1 MDKIIIYTNETCPY
15 CKAIKEQFKNKKI
28 DFEERLTKDFTKK
41 WQEIINLTGLSTVPT
56 VEYKDE
62 YFIPNRDFGNPN
74 QIINILD
81 TFEQSKHNDS
91 RRTLERIKTLN
102 FNINTAFGRL
112 DKLLREIETKIN
124 KDEHKSTN

>member
-112 DKLLREIETKIN
+112 DQLLRKIETKIN
-124 KDEHKSTN
+124 TDEHKSTN